1 MLNCTDNCSKAFMWG
16 KEQTDRQT
24 DTIEKI
30 KAPVLAFLP
39 SWVQYH
45 LINFSVFLEIE
56 FDDVQEYLGCHEVI
70 HTVWQYG
77 STTVVICPLS

>member
-45 LINFSVFLEIE
+45 
-56 FDDVQEYLGCHEVI
+56 
-70 HTVWQYG
+70 
-77 STTVVICPLS
+77 